1 MIDYDTEYRMYENNL
16 IGKIGYVVLN
26 NSKYIELKN
35 IQSIYCLVASAR
47 VNIAI
52 IIITIVVLTISK
64 VFHSSWKAYD
74 YLNVSLV
81 TTL

>member
-1 MIDYDTEYRMYENNL
+1 M

-64 VFHSSWKAYD
+64 VFHSS
-74 YLNVSLV
+74 
-81 TTL
+81 